1 LYNEKGVS
9 ISELCIKQ
17 NSRPIM
23 KNNSQNYLTN
33 SRVGRRWSKET
44 LNDTEHNVST
54 PSDSSTEGT
63 KQDPN
68 Y

>member
-1 LYNEKGVS
+1 MS

-23 KNNSQNYLTN
+23 KNNSQNYPTN

-44 LNDTEHNVST
+44 LNDTENDVLNTSHLNSV
-54 PSDSSTEGT
+54 EGT
-63 KQDPN
+63 KQDQN

>member
-1 LYNEKGVS
+1 
-9 ISELCIKQ
+9 
-17 NSRPIM
+17 M

-44 LNDTEHNVST
+44 LNDTEHNVSNPT
-54 PSDSSTEGT
+54 ELSSTEGT

>member
-1 LYNEKGVS
+1 
-9 ISELCIKQ
+9 
-17 NSRPIM
+17 M
-23 KNNSQNYLTN
+23 KNNNQNYLTN

-44 LNDTEHNVST
+44 LNDKENDVSN
-54 PSDSSTEGT
+54 PSHISSTEGT